1 MRPLTV
7 IAIII
12 LWAIALRAQ
21 IPADTVQS
29 DIILR
34 TYVESEEV
42 PLNREVVYH
51 VELRWKGDLNRYQ
64 INKLSEPQ
72 LNNLILRGSGSSNR
86 DAGSMAIKQF
96 TFYLRP
102 LEIGMAYID
111 AARITYTDTENNT
124 EGNLLSSR
132 IGVKII
138 EPLPEPGDSRLS
150 STIIIIFIS
159 IIVLTV
165 ILFFI
170 YRYQTRKK
178 AEQERQRQERTETI
192 EEKYLRL
199 LKDTVHLKKENIKDS
214 MDDLSHI
221 TVGYLGERFNLPS
234 GNLTTRDLIEI
245 LKDRELGP
253 GQLERLAEFLDRAD
267 LVKFAGEPVTESEF
281 HRYYDTIEVI
291 LENQRIDRSKEE
303 DK

>member
-1 MRPLTV
+1 MRPLIV
-7 IAIII
+7 IAIIN
-12 LWAIALRAQ
+12 LWTIALRAQ

-64 INKLSEPQ
+64 ISKLSEPQ

-124 EGNLLSSR
+124 EGDLLSSR
-132 IGVKII
+132 IGVKIT
-138 EPLPEPGDSRLS
+138 EPLPEPGDSRRYS
-150 STIIIIFIS
+150 MIIIIFIS
-159 IIVLTV
+159 IVSLTV

-170 YRYQTRKK
+170 YRYQIRKK
-178 AEQERQRQERTETI
+178 AEQERQKHEQTETI

-214 MDDLSHI
+214 MADLSHI

-245 LKDRELGP
+245 LKDRDLGP
-253 GQLERLAEFLDRAD
+253 GLLERLGEFLDRAD

-291 LENQRIDRSKEE
+291 LENQRINRSKEE

>member
-1 MRPLTV
+1 MRPLIV

-12 LWAIALRAQ
+12 PWAIALRAQ

-34 TYVESEEV
+34 TYVESEAV

-51 VELRWKGDLNRYQ
+51 VELRWKGELNRYQ

-72 LNNLILRGSGSSNR
+72 LNNLTLRGSGSSNR

-96 TFYLRP
+96 TFYLKP

-111 AARITYTDTENNT
+111 AARITYSDTENNT

-159 IIVLTV
+159 IIGLTV
-165 ILFFI
+165 ILLFI

-214 MDDLSHI
+214 MADLSHI

-245 LKDRELGP
+245 LKDRDLGP
-253 GQLERLAEFLDRAD
+253 GLLERLEEFLDRAD
-267 LVKFAGEPVTESEF
+267 LVKFAGEPVTEAEV

-291 LENQRIDRSKEE
+291 LENQRINRSKEE